1 MSTIVVQPSQTVAG
15 SKRKRLIATFLIA
28 LSALVVVLAAGTL
41 LSWAFGN
48 AASAVP
54 PPKNPF
60 GVGIREGGAPSG
72 GIVGWILATQSDF
85 YRRLTAAIRALASG
99 NSAAFGLA
107 ALSFAYGV
115 FHAAGPGHGKA
126 VISAWILANENDLKR
141 GLAMSFAAALLQ
153 AVVAVAIV
161 AILGGILRVTAIK
174 MTGITQSIEL
184 ASFGAVALVG
194 TWLLW
199 RKAGSFARMLEP
211 ATGHVHAPGE
221 ACGPDC
227 GHLHMPGPE
236 LARSSTASMAA
247 AVFAAG
253 VRPCSGA
260 IIVLVFALAQGVFA
274 AGIAAAFAMAIG
286 TALTTGALAAL
297 AVLFKA
303 QALRLASGRGSAGA
317 RMLAGAE
324 VLAAAF
330 VLAFGLALLGGIWNS
345 GTAG

>member
-1 MSTIVVQPSQTVAG
+1 MGFRQRRIC
-15 SKRKRLIATFLIA
+15 RATAEKPIRCRD
-28 LSALVVVLAAGTL
+28 
-41 LSWAFGN
+41 
-48 AASAVP
+48 
-54 PPKNPF
+54 
-60 GVGIREGGAPSG
+60 REGGAPSG

-174 MTGITQSIEL
+174 MTGITKSIEL

-199 RKAGSFARMLEP
+199 RKAGSFARTLEP

-247 AVFAAG
+247 AVFAAAWTMLRRDHRTG
-253 VRPCSGA
+253 VRAGPGRVRRRCCRRIRDGA
-260 IIVLVFALAQGVFA
+260 RRRAHHRRTG
-274 AGIAAAFAMAIG
+274 
-286 TALTTGALAAL
+286 GALRSPRPRHSGSP
-297 AVLFKA
+297 AVEGRPA
-303 QALRLASGRGSAGA
+303 RESSPVRRCSPPQSCWRSARRCSRASGGPVPPAEFSARATPPGP
-317 RMLAGAE
+317 
-324 VLAAAF
+324 
-330 VLAFGLALLGGIWNS
+330 
-345 GTAG
+345 